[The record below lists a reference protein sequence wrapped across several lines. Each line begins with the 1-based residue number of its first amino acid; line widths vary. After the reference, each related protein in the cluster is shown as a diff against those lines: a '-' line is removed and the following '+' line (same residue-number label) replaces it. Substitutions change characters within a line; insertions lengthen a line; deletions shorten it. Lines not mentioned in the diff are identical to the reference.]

1 MNKIAVL
8 SFLLVSSLI
17 FGGCSLYGGTQ
28 NSSTTNPATNNTPTE
43 MSQMGSTS
51 IDIQNFSFNPAT
63 LTVKMGDTV
72 TWTNNDSA
80 NHQIKSDTF
89 NSAPLSNGQTYS
101 FTFKTAGTYNY
112 SCAIHPS
119 MTGTIIVQ

>member
-1 MNKIAVL
+1 MNKIVVL
-8 SFLLVSSLI
+8 SLLLVSSLI

-28 NSSTTNPATNNTPTE
+28 NSSTNPSSSNTPTE
-43 MSQMGSTS
+43 MSKMGSTD
-51 IDIQNFSFNPAT
+51 INIQNFSFNPAT

-80 NHQIKSDTF
+80 NHQIRSDMF